1 MNDQMTEKHNLME
14 RRFMEIET
22 SNNHLTEEMV
32 QLTVE
37 FDLSKERERTCTE
50 EIERLRAKIS
60 RTEEENRSLETQL
73 QNLQNASQ
81 LTQVSIVASQTNFD
95 GLELELERVTQEMQV
110 TTIQLIEC

>member
-1 MNDQMTEKHNLME
+1 
-14 RRFMEIET
+14 MEIET

-50 EIERLRAKIS
+50 EIERLRVKIS

-110 TTIQLIEC
+110 TTTQLIEC